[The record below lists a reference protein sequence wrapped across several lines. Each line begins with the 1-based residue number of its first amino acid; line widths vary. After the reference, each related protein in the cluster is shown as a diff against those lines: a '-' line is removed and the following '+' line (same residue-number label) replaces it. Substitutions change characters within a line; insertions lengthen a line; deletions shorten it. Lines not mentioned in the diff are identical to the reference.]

1 MKLSDILKTSCKS
14 HSMKFLEVSN
24 SWNYEDPTIWRDN
37 GKKFIQGITKD
48 FCIQLK
54 EIENKRLYQLQLELQ
69 NLHTQK
75 NKDQIKTNNIES
87 EIEEIERH
95 HQKGAMIRSR
105 TKLIENEEKPTE
117 FFYTAEKQNQNKKN
131 ITKLKNKN
139 GELKTEDKEILKIAQ
154 EFYSDLYKKAQTNQ
168 QEQETFLSEYNKKIS
183 NEWHLS
189 LTKPFEEKELFQAL
203 KSMEENESPGK
214 DGSLWNSTLR
224 SGP

>member
-1 MKLSDILKTSCKS
+1 M
-14 HSMKFLEVSN
+14 
-24 SWNYEDPTIWRDN
+24 
-37 GKKFIQGITKD
+37 
-48 FCIQLK
+48 
-54 EIENKRLYQLQLELQ
+54 ELQ

-168 QEQETFLSEYNKKIS
+168 QEQETFLTEYNKK
-183 NEWHLS
+183 
-189 LTKPFEEKELFQAL
+189 FQT
-203 KSMEENESPGK
+203 SG
-214 DGSLWNSTLR
+214 TLA
-224 SGP
+224 